1 MENERKDAG
10 SGLRCASQFR
20 SQNRKSFDA
29 STVTSRGSDR
39 AEQPLSVNELE
50 LLKPVSRSFYISIR
64 LLPRALREPVALAYL
79 LARTSD
85 TIADSSTVAVEKRIE
100 LLDRFAAGIAGKDEA
115 IGREL
120 GEVLASPQDPS
131 IRAGLADSASAGL
144 RYDES
149 PGMTEGEKTLLES
162 AEAVLRALENLS
174 PEDQRD
180 VRELLAIITRGQRQD
195 LTRWR
200 GGLTAVANADELRDY
215 TYLVAG
221 CVGEFWTRIC
231 FRKVQSFTARDEAD
245 MLELGR
251 DYGRGLQLVNI
262 LRDLPADL
270 RHGRCYLPEE
280 KLTAHGL
287 RAEELLEP
295 ANETRFRPLY
305 NSYLERAQAHLLA
318 GWEYTKALPRGCARV
333 RLACAWPILIGLETL
348 KLLRRENVLD
358 VLNEHISQ
366 LRKFKACLEKENYSY
381 LQELI
386 ENANKIKRIIR

>member
-1 MENERKDAG
+1 
-10 SGLRCASQFR
+10 
-20 SQNRKSFDA
+20 
-29 STVTSRGSDR
+29 
-39 AEQPLSVNELE
+39 VNELE

-120 GEVLASPQDPS
+120 GEVLASPRDPS
-131 IRAGLADSASAGL
+131 VRARLADSASAGL

-195 LTRWR
+195 LTRW
-200 GGLTAVANADELRDY
+200 GGGPAALPNAEELREY

-221 CVGEFWTRIC
+221 CVGEFWTRVC
-231 FRKVQSFTARDEAD
+231 FRKVRSFTARDEAD
-245 MLELGR
+245 MLELGTN
-251 DYGRGLQLVNI
+251 YGRGLQLVNI
-262 LRDLPADL
+262 LRDAGSDL
-270 RHGRCYLPEE
+270 RAGRCYFPEDE
-280 KLTAHGL
+280 L
-287 RAEELLEP
+287 RAANLSASDLLNGP
-295 ANETRFRPLY
+295 AHFLPI
-305 NSYLERAQAHLLA
+305 YLRWIAEARAGLDA
-318 GWEYTKALPRGCARV
+318 GLEYSIAINPPRV
-333 RLACAWPILIGLETL
+333 RVATVLPAMIGVRTLSLLQERGLEALRTRVKVPRSEVRGMIASTTITL
-348 KLLRRENVLD
+348 ASQSRLRRARAKL
-358 VLNEHISQ
+358 
-366 LRKFKACLEKENYSY
+366 
-381 LQELI
+381 
-386 ENANKIKRIIR
+386 